1 MDRIADRK
9 ALVAVDLGAQ
19 SCRVSV
25 LRWDRGE
32 PQIQLVHRFP
42 NSPRETSTGLRWD
55 VEGIYSGIDRGLRI
69 AANKAPEGIA
79 SIAIDG
85 WAVDYVRL
93 LENGSPVA
101 DSFCYRDPRTEQAE
115 REVHAIL
122 PASRLYALT
131 GVQILRINTLYQLY
145 ADKLANDDPKL
156 PWINLPEFMTY
167 RLCGKRVSEYTNAT
181 HSSLV
186 ALGTHKWSEIIF
198 NDLGL
203 DLGAAPEI
211 VPSGSIL
218 GQLTGDLAQLPE
230 FCNAKMI
237 VPACHDTASAIA
249 AIPATGE
256 DWAFISSGTWSL
268 LGTVLES
275 PCVSDAARAANFTNL
290 GGIGGKICFLKN
302 VNGMWLLRQCMDE
315 WEKLG
320 ERWSL
325 PKLLS
330 ACASL
335 PPPKSLIDVDDP
347 QLMLPGDTLNKI
359 NEQLRRLV
367 HAPLT
372 PNHSGVPAIANL
384 VVHSLAARYAEVLS
398 AIAKITGKK
407 LKRLFIVGG
416 GNQNTLLNRL
426 TAERAGIEVILG
438 STESTTIGNFAVQL
452 AALQGDSSSSTGA
465 TRATGVSA
473 DSVARWA
480 ERLVSQSLAPVS
492 DPATD

>member
-1 MDRIADRK
+1 MDLIADHR

-25 LRWDRGE
+25 LRWINGE
-32 PQIQLVHRFP
+32 PHIQLVHRFP
-42 NSPRETSTGLRWD
+42 NAPRETLTGLRWN
-55 VEGIYSGIDRGLRI
+55 VEGILSGIDRGLRL
-69 AANKAPEGIA
+69 AATKAPEGIA
-79 SIAIDG
+79 SVAIDG

-93 LENGSPVA
+93 LENGSPIA
-101 DSFCYRDPRTEQAE
+101 DAFCYRDARTERAE

-122 PASRLYALT
+122 PVSRLYALT

-145 ADKLANDDPKL
+145 ADKLAGDNPKL

-181 HSSLV
+181 HSGLV
-186 ALGTHKWSEIIF
+186 ALGTHRWSETIF
-198 NDLGL
+198 NEL
-203 DLGAAPEI
+203 DLDLTAAPAI

-218 GQLTGDLAQLPE
+218 GNLRRDLAQLPE
-230 FCNAKMI
+230 FRDTKVI

-249 AIPATGE
+249 AIPASGE

-268 LGTVLES
+268 VGTVLDS

-315 WEKLG
+315 WEKRG

-325 PKLLS
+325 SDLLS
-330 ACASL
+330 VCKSL
-335 PPPKSLIDVDDP
+335 PPPDSFIDVDDP
-347 QLMLPGDTLNKI
+347 QLMLPGDTINKI
-359 NEQLRRLV
+359 NQQLRRAGRLPL
-367 HAPLT
+367 APDQAGI
-372 PNHSGVPAIANL
+372 PGIANL
-384 VVHSLAARYAEVLS
+384 VFHSLAVRYAEVLS
-398 AIAKITGKK
+398 AIAKITGKR
-407 LKRLFIVGG
+407 LKRLYIVGG

-426 TAERAGIEVILG
+426 TAERARMEVALG
-438 STESTTIGNFAVQL
+438 STESTTIGNFAVQI
-452 AALQGDSSSSTGA
+452 AALQGDSTPE
-465 TRATGVSA
+465 TGVSA

-480 ERLVSQSLAPVS
+480 ERLMSQSLSSIS
-492 DPATD
+492 DPAAG